1 MATMIHD
8 GARLKELDI
17 AHHLHPVS
25 NLKQVAANGPLVMVR
40 GQGST
45 IWDVDG
51 KEYID
56 AFAGLWNVNVGHG
69 RTELAEAAAG
79 QIEQIAY
86 GPTFFGL
93 ATPPPIE
100 LAAKLASMY
109 PGPINRFQFT
119 SGGAES
125 NETAIKIARYYW
137 ALRGQPEKVTILS
150 RMMGYHGIAMGALS
164 ATGIP
169 AYWANFGPRPPGFLH
184 LMAPYAYRN
193 ADDPDDEED
202 FVDKLI
208 AELEETIEREGSHT
222 IAALIGEP
230 VIGAGGVVPPP
241 QSYWTRVK
249 EVLDAHDIL
258 LIADEVITGFGRTG
272 TMFGVQQYGVQPDIV
287 SIAKG
292 ITSGYIPLGA
302 VGVTDEIYQT
312 MLEPDSMFMHGFTYS
327 GHPVAC
333 AVALRNIAMIEDERL
348 ERNAGDVGE
357 YLIERLRELLGHQN
371 VGDVRGKGLMMIVEV
386 VKDKRTK
393 EPFTAADGA
402 GARLTRAS
410 RARGIIVRAGDNGI
424 AIAPPL
430 VLTRAEADRI
440 AIAVQDSVIE
450 VFG

>member
-1 MATMIHD
+1 
-8 GARLKELDI
+8 
-17 AHHLHPVS
+17 
-25 NLKQVAANGPLVMVR
+25 
-40 GQGST
+40 
-45 IWDVDG
+45 
-51 KEYID
+51 
-56 AFAGLWNVNVGHG
+56 
-69 RTELAEAAAG
+69 
-79 QIEQIAY
+79 
-86 GPTFFGL
+86 
-93 ATPPPIE
+93 
-100 LAAKLASMY
+100 
-109 PGPINRFQFT
+109 
-119 SGGAES
+119 
-125 NETAIKIARYYW
+125 
-137 ALRGQPEKVTILS
+137 
-150 RMMGYHGIAMGALS
+150 
-164 ATGIP
+164 
-169 AYWANFGPRPPGFLH
+169 
-184 LMAPYAYRN
+184 MAPYAYRN
-193 ADDPDDEED
+193 ADDPDDED
-202 FVDKLI
+202 AFVDKLI